1 MAKVKGVALLSRLLM
16 TREHYGDE
24 ALQEALAAV
33 SDDARRA
40 LTDGS
45 VISSSWYPA
54 EVMKELNQATYR
66 VLRGKDPMV
75 METLG
80 ELTAQLGLST
90 IHKSKVKERPEDTL
104 SRTPMLWSAF
114 HDTGEIVIIPGD
126 KPNSCVMRI
135 SGYELPHREFCRN
148 LLGWGRKMVELS
160 GGKDIMAE
168 EVSCV
173 CDGADYCEMSIS
185 WS

>member
-1 MAKVKGVALLSRLLM
+1 MAKVKGVALLSRLAM
-16 TREHYGDE
+16 MRERYGEESFQAVLAGIGEE
-24 ALQEALAAV
+24 ARKV
-33 SDDARRA
+33 

-54 EVMKELNQATYR
+54 EIMKELNQATYR
-66 VLRGKDPMV
+66 ALRAKDPMV

-114 HDTGEIVIIPGD
+114 HDTGEIVILPGG
-126 KPNSCVMRI
+126 KSNSCVMRI
-135 SGYELPHREFCRN
+135 VGYELPHREFCRN

-160 GGKDIMAE
+160 GGTDIEAE
-168 EVSCV
+168 EVKCV
-173 CDGADYCEMSIS
+173 CDGAEYCEMSIS